1 LELMKKMLVT
11 RPVKLK
17 VIVTEEFKKD
27 LEQEMQSALERVN
40 AQAQRLQ
47 FQMDAYV
54 PELAKTDMNQ
64 AMQVRRALEAE
75 RQKYDDVKK
84 EIRQRMDEARGLEI
98 DSEFERGELQSLVE
112 LKPGDSFDD
121 KMGQAEIVIK
131 DGQVMEMRGD

>member
-1 LELMKKMLVT
+1 MLVT

-27 LEQEMQSALERVN
+27 LEKELQTAMESVN
-40 AQAQRLQ
+40 SSSQRLQ

-64 AMQVRRALEAE
+64 AIQVRRALEAE

-84 EIRQRMDEARGLEI
+84 EIQKRLEEARGLQIE
-98 DSEFERGELQSLVE
+98 SEYERGELQSLVE
-112 LKPGDSFDD
+112 LKSGDSFET
-121 KMGQAEIVIK
+121 KMGSAELVIK
-131 DGQVMEMRGD
+131 DGKVVELRGE